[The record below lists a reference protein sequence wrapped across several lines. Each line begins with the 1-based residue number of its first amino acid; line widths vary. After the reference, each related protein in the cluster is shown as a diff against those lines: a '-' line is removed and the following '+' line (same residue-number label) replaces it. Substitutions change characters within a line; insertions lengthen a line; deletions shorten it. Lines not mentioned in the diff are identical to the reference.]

1 MLGKI
6 KFS

>member
-1 MLGKI
+1 MHTKI